1 LVPLD
6 ALGKLTAGDRQ
17 DSADTVD
24 GSAQRGGIGEPDY
37 QMVTPPSARSAI
49 QVTVRRQAAVDADR
63 AQPRL
68 PTTGVRSRAR
78 AAPIIQI
85 CTVANLPEL
94 DCTAAHNGG
103 SVRVLTDLTY
113 HSA

>member
-1 LVPLD
+1 MPLD
-6 ALGKLTAGDRQ
+6 ALGNLTAGDRQ

-63 AQPRL
+63 AAPLADDGRAQPY
-68 PTTGVRSRAR
+68 PSR
-78 AAPIIQI
+78 
-85 CTVANLPEL
+85 TDYLNL
-94 DCTAAHNGG
+94 H
-103 SVRVLTDLTY
+103 RR
-113 HSA
+113 